1 MYKNI
6 KTRRGIH
13 ESVTRSGMLSFTTD
27 KKWLMVSQ
35 DMHAESMLPAPSVS
49 SSSKRSTSDQREPD
63 KSTPE
68 FYIKQFLEPDMQ
80 GVTPRLVAH
89 LAVSLRTMPL
99 R

>member
-1 MYKNI
+1 
-6 KTRRGIH
+6 
-13 ESVTRSGMLSFTTD
+13 
-27 KKWLMVSQ
+27 MVSQ
-35 DMHAESMLPAPSVS
+35 DMQVDNKLPAPSMTS
-49 SSSKRSTSDQREPD
+49 MSRKNSTDAREPE